1 MRKTTE
7 QAIRKVKPEM
17 GISVQDTWEED
28 LGKKTMFRA
37 AGGAENL

>member
-1 MRKTTE
+1 MGKTTD

-17 GISVQDTWEED
+17 GITDQDTWEED

-37 AGGAENL
+37 AEGAEDL